1 MLVGSSHVRKN
12 AAAAISSPSRRGGV
26 ESLRT
31 GGGGLPIWGDTFVGG
46 RGGQYPITCHEPEK
60 CFVKKKIFF
69 LLYRNVSFRGI
80 ITAMCETKYCDIL
93 KNI

>member
-31 GGGGLPIWGDTFVGG
+31 GGGGGYRFGG
-46 RGGQYPITCHEPEK
+46 ILLLGGGGQYPITCHEPEK